1 MPRVLGEVLD
11 VAPVTRVAQQVDAAR
26 KLHVHVL
33 AARFAADRTP
43 GRSLVEIFRFD
54 RADKIVRRYNS
65 EGLRVAR
72 IAEGEGQVDLTCL
85 TVEPGG
91 VIGTHPAVGIQLFL
105 AITGDGWVAGADGDR
120 VPITTG
126 WGVRWE
132 AGEDHT
138 CGTET
143 GLVALA
149 VEGASLE
156 LSEPE
161 ASER

>member
-1 MPRVLGEVLD
+1 M
-11 VAPVTRVAQQVDAAR
+11 
-26 KLHVHVL
+26 
-33 AARFAADRTP
+33 
-43 GRSLVEIFRFD
+43 EIFRFD

-65 EGLRVAR
+65 EGLRVAH

-105 AITGDGWVAGADGDR
+105 AITGDGWVAGPDGDR

-132 AGEDHT
+132 AGENHT